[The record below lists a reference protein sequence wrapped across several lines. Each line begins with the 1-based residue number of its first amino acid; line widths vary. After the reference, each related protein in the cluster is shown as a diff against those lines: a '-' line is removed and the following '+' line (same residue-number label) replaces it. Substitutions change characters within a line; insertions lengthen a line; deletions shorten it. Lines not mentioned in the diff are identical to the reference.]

1 MKDLSNTYVH
11 RGDVVRRR
19 AHARKLWILA
29 GATVA
34 AVTMAREPEPRV
46 ADAAPLVLPAS
57 SVLMI
62 ESSGDL
68 ERHMEELR
76 LERAHEARA
85 ARVAGFAGRYGIT
98 RELAAAIHDI
108 ALDEGIEPELAFRLV
123 KAESEFKARATSPVG
138 AVGLTQVMPAT
149 ARYFDS
155 RMTRQRLYDPH
166 TNLRVGFRYLR
177 GLIREYDGNVRLAL
191 LAYNR
196 GPVAVQ
202 ASLAMGVDPANGY
215 EKIVM
220 GGYRGRGVV
229 D

>member
-1 MKDLSNTYVH
+1 MKSLSNTYVH

-19 AHARKLWILA
+19 ARARRLWIVA
-29 GATVA
+29 GAAVA
-34 AVTMAREPEPRV
+34 AVTLAHDPEPLV
-46 ADAAPLVLPAS
+46 ADAAPVTIPAS
-57 SVLMI
+57 SALMLEGAGDI
-62 ESSGDL
+62 EA
-68 ERHMEELR
+68 HMEELQQER
-76 LERAHEARA
+76 LREARS
-85 ARVAGFAGRYGIT
+85 ARVAGFASRYGIAG
-98 RELAAAIHDI
+98 ELAAAIHDI

-123 KAESEFKARATSPVG
+123 RAESEFKARATSPVG

-149 ARYFDS
+149 ARYFDR